1 MTCTT
6 TGSTRTPTIGTRMA
20 LLLAFVSA
28 AVVANVYYAQPLLD
42 DLGAQLHMTPAALG
56 WVTTATQAGYLI
68 GLVLVVPLGD
78 RFDRRRMI
86 LAQLVVTAIGL
97 VGAAAAPS
105 AWVFLAC
112 SAVFGA
118 ASTAVQVITAFAAA
132 ASPAD
137 RRGRTVG
144 VVTSGV
150 VVGILLARSV
160 SGLIADLWGWRQ
172 VFGIAALVMFAV
184 TAWLA
189 RCLPPDTIAKDV
201 VPFRRSALSVI
212 ALSVRDRTFR
222 VRSLI
227 GGLMFASFGAAWG
240 AIALPLATDPWQ
252 LTPAQI
258 GIFGIVGAAGAL
270 GAARAGRW
278 ADRGRAQPATGVLLL
293 ALLMAW
299 LAIAQTPNSLVL
311 LAIGL
316 LVLDFAGQ
324 AVHVINQHLIVESDP
339 AATSRLIGGYMVYYS
354 IGTGTGALA
363 ATYAYARGGWPQ
375 ASAIGA
381 AFAAAAF
388 LVWAADGL
396 LKRRSAAT
404 TYAPRTPRTH
414 HR

>member
-6 TGSTRTPTIGTRMA
+6 ADNARTPTIGTRMA

-28 AVVANVYYAQPLLD
+28 VAVANVYYAQPLLD
-42 DLGAQLHMTPAALG
+42 DLGAHLHMSPAALG
-56 WVTTATQAGYLI
+56 WVTATTQGGYLI
-68 GLVLVVPLGD
+68 GLILVVPLGD

-86 LAQLVVTAIGL
+86 LAQLAVTAIGL
-97 VGAAAAPS
+97 AGAAAAPS

-150 VVGILLARSV
+150 VIGILLARTV
-160 SGLIADLWGWRQ
+160 SGFIADLWGWRA
-172 VFGIAALVMFAV
+172 VFGVAALAMLAV
-184 TAWLA
+184 TVWLA
-189 RCLPPDTIAKDV
+189 RSLPPDTIAKNT
-201 VPFRRSALSVI
+201 VPFRRSMISVI
-212 ALSVRDRTFR
+212 ELTLRDRTFR

-227 GGLMFASFGAAWG
+227 GGMLFASFGAAWG
-240 AIALPLATDPWQ
+240 AVALPLAADPWH

-258 GIFGIVGAAGAL
+258 GLFGIVGAAGAL
-270 GAARAGRW
+270 GATGAGRW
-278 ADRGRAQPATGVLLL
+278 ADRGRAQTATGVLLL
-293 ALLMAW
+293 ALLVSW
-299 LAIAQTPNSLVL
+299 LAIAQTPHSLVM

-324 AVHVINQHLIVESDP
+324 AVHVINQHLIVEADP
-339 AATSRLIGGYMVYYS
+339 AATTRLIGGYMVYYS

-363 ATYAYARGGWPQ
+363 ATYAYAHGGWAQ
-375 ASAIGA
+375 TSATGA
-381 AFAAAAF
+381 AFAAAA
-388 LVWAADGL
+388 LAVWASDGL
-396 LKRRSAAT
+396 LRR
-404 TYAPRTPRTH
+404 R
-414 HR
+414 